1 MKRFKRILSLCIVL
15 TMIFTNGS
23 SFYEEIFRSKDFPR
37 GISYAQ
43 DNLNTEN
50 YADEENDVIPQES
63 NEEDTT
69 IPGKEGGEETKDIAV
84 PEETGENKDIVSNGG
99 DQEKS
104 EQNDEIEEQSEVSEG
119 ISFDKD
125 IFSAGENITGT
136 INYPEHKNENVDVI
150 FYDSYTGEDK
160 GSLDKV
166 TLDENG
172 TGRIDIS
179 IPGYLASND
188 INDNTYALKFA
199 VGDSKLSVEKVN
211 INFTDIVTYDK
222 TGINT
227 YDKNGRF
234 INDSITA
241 TINEEIYS
249 SDLKIYLVNPY
260 NADESIAVE
269 NTGSK
274 DIEISIPEDLKWAK
288 AVLRI
293 ESGSNIYTV
302 PFPLNS
308 IVVYNRGSIKAGESF
323 VINLN
328 IPEMANSEIE
338 DICIKDGD
346 SWDSTDFTELLN
358 NKSLDGKGG
367 YTSEEISL
375 VNSEEVSLANIMK
388 YSNSVLRI
396 HFYTN
401 KNVYYCVPFI
411 NVENP
416 VSKFDIGEESSFEVN
431 KDTIKTDIEA
441 AGLAGKDFELVIKDE
456 TGDPTGISE
465 EGKFGEAGDAHIEI
479 PLTKAVET
487 GEYKLVLESE
497 GIEYKEIPIDI
508 VYDPVSKFDI
518 GEKRIFEVN
527 KDTIEAE
534 IEAAGLAKKDFKLVI
549 KGETEDGE
557 EVKTLKEGYLDES
570 GKTSVKILL
579 TKDIKPLKYSLVL
592 ELGGIKCKEIPIRI
606 VYNPITLEA
615 DRYDPDNFI
624 QGKLYAVYGGP
635 DEDDGYEW
643 ISSYK
648 AVWGKDVKFKIYVN
662 IGEKAEKDF
671 TIKLSPNKTQGIET
685 DEIEASGRTDLDG
698 LATVEF
704 TLPHD
709 LKLRE
714 DQGFVYYLFSLIV
727 DGNELSSE
735 SLQWVFSV
743 REYPKINKTADGNKL
758 YVQLDTPA
766 WAEGEV
772 TLSLNNESSGQG
784 VLIDGKSI
792 YSLKLDDKGQYEG
805 EISLPDKLDGGSYS
819 LQIRYGEV
827 YTAALQVR
835 YTADITINVN
845 SLIFKNTTF
854 DLNIRLDRE
863 SYKGKEYELK
873 VYDYINGKYP
883 LISGEEVVL
892 SQGILE
898 GNINTGLNTP
908 ENMGKLNQ
916 LPSGKYALEFSID
929 GDKYYG
935 YFALL
940 DRFVINKNFIAEGK
954 ETTVEFQFGVKGV
967 NSNTDY
973 NIYLYNAKDEPVT
986 DEGGNQIGIEGKTSS
1001 TSSGYNS
1008 GSIVIPS
1015 TLEKGLYKFILK
1027 INGEEE
1033 EYSASF
1039 QISDA
1044 IVDEVRSTVDVLSDV
1059 VLTNHYSMDWVSVG
1073 VNRAGKSLPSSYLE
1087 STENYIVMNKGILPN
1102 ITDYERIT
1110 LGVTAAGGDPT
1121 NIGGYNLIEKIYNGD
1136 IEGQGNNGV
1145 AFGLIAVDSKKYDIP
1160 ADAKWNRDRMI
1171 QYLLNNECTNGGWQL
1186 GGKGTDPDPDMSGMV
1201 MTALAPYNNKDYPQ
1215 VQAAIARAVDALSQ
1229 IQRPEGGFAS
1239 WGTVNSESCSQV
1251 IMGLCTNGVDPTGP
1265 EFTKNKNLVE
1275 ALLSFKTADGG
1286 IAHTEVGGSLATNGM
1301 ASEQALY
1308 ALDQYIFFVEGK
1320 GSIYD
1325 WTHDDEDEHDRIEL
1339 GKKVK
1344 ISQDGKMYFAG
1355 GIDVE
1360 FPQSSYNPDSSTIMV
1375 SDVTDSKKPG
1385 EESSL
1390 KLHGKIIEIS
1400 LEGVNESYDILL
1412 RMPVNSGEDLTKSA
1426 IYIFNNASNKFEYLG
1441 NDVSNK
1447 KLTVNITNNS
1457 SIYGVFGDETKPTGV
1472 KFDYEVSKNKVTLK
1486 NITAV
1491 SQSGI
1496 KYFEIYRD
1504 GKYLGNAEG
1513 DSFVDPDALSYNT
1526 EYKYKIRAVDNLGNI
1541 SDFSDEIIIK
1551 TKDINDPTDPNNPNP
1566 PADPNDKEVT
1576 VQIRIEGYDHTVVSM
1591 RDIKVSRF
1599 GLDDY
1604 LGPAGGS
1611 SATPSKGWGKEKF
1624 KGPTVAHATI
1634 RAMEA
1639 AGVDYDYQD
1648 YGWSLYLAMVDGDR
1662 EFDYRST
1669 SGWMYRVNRWLPNYG
1684 SQEYYLKDGDVIEW
1698 YFGAYGFENWYTKI
1712 SANKTSVKTGEEL
1725 TVTLTGES
1733 TDLNGESGRGNT
1745 VKGKVDNAEIYVNED
1760 AFSVD
1765 GEPAVT
1771 DENGKA
1777 VLKFNSP
1784 GTYYVS
1790 AERFS
1795 GEGIRNIIRP
1805 VPVKITV
1812 TGEEIPQKE
1821 VTGEEEGKDKVKPIK
1836 NSEYEIEY
1844 KTVTDPNSTEDQILR
1859 AVESAVGKL
1868 ARDGKEIKEEKTALK
1883 IAQDMRDVLTI
1894 MNKAADRIT
1903 TEEGMSIVLSKNTQ
1917 IQSILIRA
1925 SEKAKLQENRKEI
1938 EETSEKVLE
1947 FVLKLINKTLS
1958 EKKTE
1963 ELINET
1969 ITNQGKIVKNIGK
1982 EYGKKI
1988 ETISAKLVEKG
1999 SEKLSTVKLSKEERT
2014 IGEDYINNKFITTA
2028 KTIEQKLKEQN
2039 IEPTRSIQNKEIIEI
2054 GKEQGYEIG
2063 LAIAKE
2069 ALNKAKEEGIN
2080 IIEIKTEM
2088 GAVSLSQEL
2097 INRGEKL
2104 DIKIIKIADGVEISI
2119 KDEAGKEVVLSKPI
2133 EISLPYTKEIKVQ
2146 SNIGVLQIGNEG
2158 DKEELGGAYDST
2170 DNIIKFITMNTGRF
2184 IPQEGYKEFE
2194 DIRGNDIIGEAVR
2207 SLSSKG
2213 IIKGR
2218 TEKEYAPNENI
2229 TRGEFAV
2236 LISRMMKYDEEGN
2249 KELPFKDVSKDK
2261 WYYKSV
2267 CAVYGEG
2274 LIDGKTK
2281 EIFEPQANIT
2291 NEEMAKIIGN
2301 ILKNNFYREQKEEE
2315 IKYTDADE
2323 ISDWARK
2330 GVAIGKYNGIF
2341 EGLDENSFNPKEK
2354 ATRGNT
2360 AVMLYRLYEL
2370 ILNK

>member
-50 YADEENDVIPQES
+50 HADEENDVIPQES

-441 AGLAGKDFELVIKDE
+441 AGLAGKDFELVIK
-456 TGDPTGISE
+456 
-465 EGKFGEAGDAHIEI
+465 
-479 PLTKAVET
+479 
-487 GEYKLVLESE
+487 
-497 GIEYKEIPIDI
+497 
-508 VYDPVSKFDI
+508 
-518 GEKRIFEVN
+518 
-527 KDTIEAE
+527 
-534 IEAAGLAKKDFKLVI
+534 
-549 KGETEDGE
+549 GETEDGE

-819 LQIRYGEV
+819 LQIR
-827 YTAALQVR
+827 
-835 YTADITINVN
+835 
-845 SLIFKNTTF
+845 
-854 DLNIRLDRE
+854 
-863 SYKGKEYELK
+863 
-873 VYDYINGKYP
+873 
-883 LISGEEVVL
+883 
-892 SQGILE
+892 
-898 GNINTGLNTP
+898 
-908 ENMGKLNQ
+908 
-916 LPSGKYALEFSID
+916 
-929 GDKYYG
+929 
-935 YFALL
+935 
-940 DRFVINKNFIAEGK
+940 
-954 ETTVEFQFGVKGV
+954 
-967 NSNTDY
+967 
-973 NIYLYNAKDEPVT
+973 
-986 DEGGNQIGIEGKTSS
+986 
-1001 TSSGYNS
+1001 
-1008 GSIVIPS
+1008 
-1015 TLEKGLYKFILK
+1015 
-1027 INGEEE
+1027 
-1033 EYSASF
+1033 
-1039 QISDA
+1039 
-1044 IVDEVRSTVDVLSDV
+1044 
-1059 VLTNHYSMDWVSVG
+1059 
-1073 VNRAGKSLPSSYLE
+1073 
-1087 STENYIVMNKGILPN
+1087 
-1102 ITDYERIT
+1102 
-1110 LGVTAAGGDPT
+1110 
-1121 NIGGYNLIEKIYNGD
+1121 
-1136 IEGQGNNGV
+1136 
-1145 AFGLIAVDSKKYDIP
+1145 
-1160 ADAKWNRDRMI
+1160 
-1171 QYLLNNECTNGGWQL
+1171 
-1186 GGKGTDPDPDMSGMV
+1186 
-1201 MTALAPYNNKDYPQ
+1201 
-1215 VQAAIARAVDALSQ
+1215 
-1229 IQRPEGGFAS
+1229 
-1239 WGTVNSESCSQV
+1239 
-1251 IMGLCTNGVDPTGP
+1251 
-1265 EFTKNKNLVE
+1265 
-1275 ALLSFKTADGG
+1275 
-1286 IAHTEVGGSLATNGM
+1286 
-1301 ASEQALY
+1301 
-1308 ALDQYIFFVEGK
+1308 
-1320 GSIYD
+1320 
-1325 WTHDDEDEHDRIEL
+1325 
-1339 GKKVK
+1339 
-1344 ISQDGKMYFAG
+1344 
-1355 GIDVE
+1355 
-1360 FPQSSYNPDSSTIMV
+1360 
-1375 SDVTDSKKPG
+1375 
-1385 EESSL
+1385 
-1390 KLHGKIIEIS
+1390 
-1400 LEGVNESYDILL
+1400 
-1412 RMPVNSGEDLTKSA
+1412 
-1426 IYIFNNASNKFEYLG
+1426 
-1441 NDVSNK
+1441 
-1447 KLTVNITNNS
+1447 
-1457 SIYGVFGDETKPTGV
+1457 
-1472 KFDYEVSKNKVTLK
+1472 
-1486 NITAV
+1486 
-1491 SQSGI
+1491 
-1496 KYFEIYRD
+1496 
-1504 GKYLGNAEG
+1504 
-1513 DSFVDPDALSYNT
+1513 
-1526 EYKYKIRAVDNLGNI
+1526 
-1541 SDFSDEIIIK
+1541 
-1551 TKDINDPTDPNNPNP
+1551 
-1566 PADPNDKEVT
+1566 
-1576 VQIRIEGYDHTVVSM
+1576 
-1591 RDIKVSRF
+1591 
-1599 GLDDY
+1599 
-1604 LGPAGGS
+1604 
-1611 SATPSKGWGKEKF
+1611 
-1624 KGPTVAHATI
+1624 
-1634 RAMEA
+1634 
-1639 AGVDYDYQD
+1639 
-1648 YGWSLYLAMVDGDR
+1648 
-1662 EFDYRST
+1662 
-1669 SGWMYRVNRWLPNYG
+1669 
-1684 SQEYYLKDGDVIEW
+1684 
-1698 YFGAYGFENWYTKI
+1698 
-1712 SANKTSVKTGEEL
+1712 
-1725 TVTLTGES
+1725 
-1733 TDLNGESGRGNT
+1733 
-1745 VKGKVDNAEIYVNED
+1745 
-1760 AFSVD
+1760 
-1765 GEPAVT
+1765 
-1771 DENGKA
+1771 
-1777 VLKFNSP
+1777 
-1784 GTYYVS
+1784 
-1790 AERFS
+1790 
-1795 GEGIRNIIRP
+1795 
-1805 VPVKITV
+1805 
-1812 TGEEIPQKE
+1812 
-1821 VTGEEEGKDKVKPIK
+1821 
-1836 NSEYEIEY
+1836 
-1844 KTVTDPNSTEDQILR
+1844 
-1859 AVESAVGKL
+1859 
-1868 ARDGKEIKEEKTALK
+1868 
-1883 IAQDMRDVLTI
+1883 
-1894 MNKAADRIT
+1894 
-1903 TEEGMSIVLSKNTQ
+1903 
-1917 IQSILIRA
+1917 
-1925 SEKAKLQENRKEI
+1925 
-1938 EETSEKVLE
+1938 
-1947 FVLKLINKTLS
+1947 
-1958 EKKTE
+1958 
-1963 ELINET
+1963 
-1969 ITNQGKIVKNIGK
+1969 
-1982 EYGKKI
+1982 
-1988 ETISAKLVEKG
+1988 
-1999 SEKLSTVKLSKEERT
+1999 
-2014 IGEDYINNKFITTA
+2014 
-2028 KTIEQKLKEQN
+2028 
-2039 IEPTRSIQNKEIIEI
+2039 
-2054 GKEQGYEIG
+2054 
-2063 LAIAKE
+2063 
-2069 ALNKAKEEGIN
+2069 
-2080 IIEIKTEM
+2080 
-2088 GAVSLSQEL
+2088 
-2097 INRGEKL
+2097 
-2104 DIKIIKIADGVEISI
+2104 
-2119 KDEAGKEVVLSKPI
+2119 
-2133 EISLPYTKEIKVQ
+2133 
-2146 SNIGVLQIGNEG
+2146 
-2158 DKEELGGAYDST
+2158 
-2170 DNIIKFITMNTGRF
+2170 
-2184 IPQEGYKEFE
+2184 
-2194 DIRGNDIIGEAVR
+2194 
-2207 SLSSKG
+2207 
-2213 IIKGR
+2213 
-2218 TEKEYAPNENI
+2218 
-2229 TRGEFAV
+2229 
-2236 LISRMMKYDEEGN
+2236 
-2249 KELPFKDVSKDK
+2249 
-2261 WYYKSV
+2261 
-2267 CAVYGEG
+2267 
-2274 LIDGKTK
+2274 
-2281 EIFEPQANIT
+2281 
-2291 NEEMAKIIGN
+2291 
-2301 ILKNNFYREQKEEE
+2301 
-2315 IKYTDADE
+2315 
-2323 ISDWARK
+2323 
-2330 GVAIGKYNGIF
+2330 
-2341 EGLDENSFNPKEK
+2341 
-2354 ATRGNT
+2354 
-2360 AVMLYRLYEL
+2360 
-2370 ILNK
+2370 